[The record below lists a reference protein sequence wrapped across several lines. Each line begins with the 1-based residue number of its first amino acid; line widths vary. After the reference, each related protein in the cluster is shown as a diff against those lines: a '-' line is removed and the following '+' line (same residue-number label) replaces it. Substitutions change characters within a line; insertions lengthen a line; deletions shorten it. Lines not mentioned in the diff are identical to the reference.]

1 MNGPNGLP
9 STGFADNSD
18 PFEDDLEDALCVFK
32 AGDSN
37 KDIMEKNEKLI
48 MFYVDLE
55 NEQIISNNEENKK
68 EDEDQEQVGDSK
80 HPVLL
85 NQYPL
90 SQGHSIMLLFAN
102 AGLP

>member
-1 MNGPNGLP
+1 MPKIEGSASMNGPNGLP
-9 STGFADNSD
+9 QSGFADNSD

-55 NEQIISNNEENKK
+55 NEQILEANEENKQGE
-68 EDEDQEQVGDSK
+68 ED
-80 HPVLL
+80 
-85 NQYPL
+85 
-90 SQGHSIMLLFAN
+90 
-102 AGLP
+102 